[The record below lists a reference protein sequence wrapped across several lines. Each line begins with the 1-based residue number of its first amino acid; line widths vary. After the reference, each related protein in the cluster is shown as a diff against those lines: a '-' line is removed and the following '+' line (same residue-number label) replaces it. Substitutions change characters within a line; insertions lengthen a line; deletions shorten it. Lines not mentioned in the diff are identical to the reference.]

1 MKQTKR
7 LGEAF
12 GGVDQALPIM
22 RQHQSV
28 ESRSVQHEP
37 ESPRCRT
44 HVQTQ

>member
-7 LGEAF
+7 LGETF

-22 RQHQSV
+22 RQHQSMTSSCV
-28 ESRSVQHEP
+28 EHEP

-44 HVQTQ
+44 HDQTQ

>member
-22 RQHQSV
+22 RQHQSMTN
-28 ESRSVQHEP
+28 RSAQHKP
-37 ESPRCRT
+37 ESSRGRSRD
-44 HVQTQ
+44 QTL